1 MNKAVSRERTRN
13 YLQQIKGAV
22 VYRALAM
29 AASFLAIPMMIH
41 YLGQEQFGVWSTIL
55 TVMAWTVFFD
65 LGVGNGLRNKV
76 AESIAKGA
84 TNAAAGYIS
93 SAYTLI
99 GFIALAIW
107 ITVTVASYFV
117 PWQVVFN
124 TEAISESTLRETIQI
139 AAFFIVLNFW
149 IGLISALLNAV
160 QRTSMVAL
168 GQLVTNLLLLA
179 LVYFLASATDASIT
193 KLALIYGI
201 SIVSANIL
209 LSYLFY
215 KDHRELRPRVS
226 LNRAHL
232 NPLLTL
238 GLQFFTIQ
246 FAVLIIFTTDKMLI
260 TQLFGPQYVTQY
272 EVVFKLFSI
281 FTFAHGLISAPLWST
296 YTDAYHRGDLPW
308 IKSMLHGQ
316 LIIFLAT
323 SGVVAATALAA
334 KPLIE
339 MWLGSDIDVS
349 NNLILAMS
357 LLVIVSAWN
366 NVFGVILGGL
376 GKIRLGSIYTIAT
389 AIVNLPIS
397 YYFSKILEFG
407 IAGVVLGSIVSI
419 LISSVLSPIQVYY
432 FIYTKVKSERLNKLL
447 R

>member
-1 MNKAVSRERTRN
+1 MNEAVSRERTRN
-13 YLQQIKGAV
+13 YLRQIKGAV

-84 TNAAAGYIS
+84 TNEAAGYIS

-107 ITVTVASYFV
+107 MTVTVASYFV
-117 PWQVVFN
+117 PWQIVFN

-139 AAFFIVLNFW
+139 ASFFIVLNFW

-179 LVYFLASATDASIT
+179 LVYFLASPTDASIT

-209 LSYLFY
+209 LSYLF
-215 KDHRELRPRVS
+215 
-226 LNRAHL
+226 
-232 NPLLTL
+232 
-238 GLQFFTIQ
+238 
-246 FAVLIIFTTDKMLI
+246 
-260 TQLFGPQYVTQY
+260 
-272 EVVFKLFSI
+272 
-281 FTFAHGLISAPLWST
+281 
-296 YTDAYHRGDLPW
+296 
-308 IKSMLHGQ
+308 
-316 LIIFLAT
+316 
-323 SGVVAATALAA
+323 
-334 KPLIE
+334 
-339 MWLGSDIDVS
+339 
-349 NNLILAMS
+349 
-357 LLVIVSAWN
+357 
-366 NVFGVILGGL
+366 
-376 GKIRLGSIYTIAT
+376 
-389 AIVNLPIS
+389 
-397 YYFSKILEFG
+397 
-407 IAGVVLGSIVSI
+407 
-419 LISSVLSPIQVYY
+419 
-432 FIYTKVKSERLNKLL
+432 
-447 R
+447 